1 MMEKFYVYIY
11 LDPRKNGIYTYNDLK
26 FNYEPFYVGKGKGK
40 RMFDHLHDN
49 SQSYKKNKIKKIE
62 ESGLHPIILKIYENL
77 TESESFE
84 KETETIL
91 KIGRLENGPLV
102 NLTNGGEG
110 QSGYKHREIDKIK
123 IGESVKK
130 SEKYQKSIKSEEHR
144 KRLSLSLMGHKGHV
158 FTHSEISKEKIRKS
172 KIGNKNSF
180 FGKTHSDELK
190 NKWGETRKGDK
201 NSNSVLFKIKV
212 DDNIIEII
220 GRNGLKSYIDNY
232 NEKSQ
237 NNVSF
242 HGLIKY
248 GKSKNFFIINK
259 LKIYKK

>member
-1 MMEKFYVYIY
+1 
-11 LDPRKNGIYTYNDLK
+11 
-26 FNYEPFYVGKGKGK
+26 
-40 RMFDHLHDN
+40 
-49 SQSYKKNKIKKIE
+49 
-62 ESGLHPIILKIYENL
+62 
-77 TESESFE
+77 
-84 KETETIL
+84 
-91 KIGRLENGPLV
+91 
-102 NLTNGGEG
+102 
-110 QSGYKHREIDKIK
+110 
-123 IGESVKK
+123 
-130 SEKYQKSIKSEEHR
+130 
-144 KRLSLSLMGHKGHV
+144 MGHKGHV